1 MSFSLTNINIRIA
14 RDANHFETWSSR
26 QNMDQVLFSDIPDAL
41 KADVTSVMNV
51 KSKIPKGWL
60 DSLKTDHKRPI
71 PEYVKFLEEARTTCP
86 DLFSSDSD
94 NPPPDD
100 FLYQELFAV
109 FRAWKR
115 LRKMKASG
123 EKYSE
128 ADFAK
133 AYVSIH
139 RHLPSH
145 LRAGRYD
152 FFRSPAI
159 VHSEQRAQC
168 VVSLPQPLSTDLC
181 STEVRVLNAKTVI
194 PDNLLLI
201 PRSYISDLCE
211 SQGSP
216 FKVLKGHKTVKKTG
230 SAEKGS
236 AFSFQSTPCSALPSS
251 PGFEFVSS
259 IWEDKK
265 PVHPLL
271 ADAYRQN
278 RMSIAASLRHLHSLG
293 INLPVFGLV
302 WADGTV
308 RAHVDWCKTA
318 EDESQTIRILSAPYP
333 GPPSEDDHKRT
344 NVFHEWRL
352 ENPAHILQVHF
363 LIQNIDHWTCHGFKD
378 IVTDGIN
385 NLKKSIV
392 DDGGKYV
399 PWRRVGVLKA
409 VKHHRTAKELSA
421 TSNSVASTPPK
432 RKAGRPRK

>member
-1 MSFSLTNINIRIA
+1 M
-14 RDANHFETWSSR
+14 
-26 QNMDQVLFSDIPDAL
+26 
-41 KADVTSVMNV
+41 
-51 KSKIPKGWL
+51 
-60 DSLKTDHKRPI
+60 
-71 PEYVKFLEEARTTCP
+71 
-86 DLFSSDSD
+86 
-94 NPPPDD
+94 
-100 FLYQELFAV
+100 

-159 VHSEQRAQC
+159 VHSEQRYVTQPLSSFLHIHNRFISLFSAQC

-318 EDESQTIRILSAPYP
+318 EDESQVCAL
-333 GPPSEDDHKRT
+333 
-344 NVFHEWRL
+344 FL
-352 ENPAHILQVHF
+352 LCLQF
-363 LIQNIDHWTCHGFKD
+363 
-378 IVTDGIN
+378 
-385 NLKKSIV
+385 
-392 DDGGKYV
+392 
-399 PWRRVGVLKA
+399 
-409 VKHHRTAKELSA
+409 
-421 TSNSVASTPPK
+421 
-432 RKAGRPRK
+432 